1 MIEYF
6 IDAVFAKNNFV
17 VSSFQVILPLF
28 KFHFLY
34 KFFFSHTIYIIPKI
48 IPFSLLLFVLGYT
61 ANAASIIV
69 IINNIKAV
77 KLKMSSVL

>member
-1 MIEYF
+1 MQF
-6 IDAVFAKNNFV
+6 LLKNNFV

-28 KFHFLY
+28 QISLSIN
-34 KFFFSHTIYIIPKI
+34 FFSHTIYIIPKI

-69 IINNIKAV
+69 IINNKSCKIENVFSIMKFNITF
-77 KLKMSSVL
+77 